1 MRGMMINTKVKKDW
15 LLDTLKENRETHQAE
30 FKEARTGFVDAAQRR
45 LAAELDRMKSGRA
58 TSLRVH
64 LQAPEDHTADYD
76 LAIEMLER
84 SVDHEIVLTSEQYQ
98 MLVKDEWSW
107 SDQWILAN
115 SVYSPSLDTKAL
127 EKGLK

>member
-1 MRGMMINTKVKKDW
+1 MRGMMINTKVKKGW
-15 LLDTLKENRETHQAE
+15 LLDTLKANRETHQAD
-30 FKEARTGFVDAAQRR
+30 FQEAREGYVETAKRR
-45 LAAELDRMKSGRA
+45 LAAELDKMKNGKT
-58 TSLRVH
+58 TSLHVH

-76 LAIEMLER
+76 LVIEMLER
-84 SVDHEIVLTSEQYQ
+84 SIDHEIVLTSEQYQ